1 MKKRIITFS
10 RSARKGI
17 LAAFNMKVN
26 PETGCIVEQTAP
38 SRNVL
43 TPDGEAVEFTNFA
56 GFKKGSIEV
65 IKSDITSLIKLSD
78 TLKQ

>member
-10 RSARKGI
+10 QAAKKEV

-26 PETGCIVEQTAP
+26 PETGCIVEQNTP

-43 TPDGEAVEFTNFA
+43 TPDGQVVEFANFA

-78 TLKQ
+78 ALKQ